1 MSKGHDSNKSYNKNY
16 QEIDSSKIVYRGVKV
31 RGDTQR
37 DFDKAFRTFNK
48 KAQDSGLVK
57 EYRER
62 QHFVKPSEKR
72 RLAKKAAK
80 NRTRRENNPVSA
92 KRLY

>member
-1 MSKGHDSNKSYNKNY
+1 MSNKTGTYNKNY
-16 QEIDSSKIVYRGVKV
+16 QEIDSSKIVQRGVAV

-48 KAQDSGLVK
+48 KMQNEGLIK

-62 QHFVKPSEKR
+62 EHFVKPSEKR
-72 RLAKKAAK
+72 RIARKAAR
-80 NRTRRENNPVSA
+80 NRTRRDNAMARKPQ
-92 KRLY
+92 Y

>member
-1 MSKGHDSNKSYNKNY
+1 MSNKTGTYNKRY
-16 QEIDSSKIVYRGVKV
+16 QEIDSSKIVERGVKV

-48 KAQDSGLVK
+48 KMQDEGLVK
-57 EYRER
+57 DFRER
-62 QHFVKPSEKR
+62 QEFTKPSEKKR
-72 RLAKKAAK
+72 MAKKAAR
-80 NRTRRENNPVSA
+80 NRTRRENNTATP

>member
-1 MSKGHDSNKSYNKNY
+1 MSNKTGTYNKNY
-16 QEIDSSKIVYRGVKV
+16 QEIDSSKIVTRGVAV

-48 KAQDSGLVK
+48 KMQDSGLVK
-57 EYRER
+57 EIRER
-62 QHFVKPSEKR
+62 GHFVKPSEKK

-80 NRTRRENNPVSA
+80 NRTRRENSPGQA
-92 KRLY
+92 DRLY

>member
-1 MSKGHDSNKSYNKNY
+1 MSNKGQGTYNKRY
-16 QEIDSSKIVYRGVKV
+16 QEIDSSKIVERGVKV

-48 KAQDSGLVK
+48 KMQDEGLVK
-57 EYRER
+57 EFRER
-62 QHFVKPSEKR
+62 MHFVKPSEKR
-72 RLAKKAAK
+72 RIAKKSAK
-80 NRTRRENNPVSA
+80 NRTRRENAPSQQ

>member
-1 MSKGHDSNKSYNKNY
+1 MSDKRQNKSYNKQY
-16 QEIDSSKIVYRGVKV
+16 QDIDSSKIVQRGVKV

-80 NRTRRENNPVSA
+80 NRTRRENSTGAP